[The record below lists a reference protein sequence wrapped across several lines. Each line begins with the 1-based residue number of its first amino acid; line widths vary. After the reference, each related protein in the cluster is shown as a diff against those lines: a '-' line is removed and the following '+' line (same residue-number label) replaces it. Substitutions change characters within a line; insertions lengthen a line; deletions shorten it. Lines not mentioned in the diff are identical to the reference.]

1 MDEANASR
9 ELRVGVIGHGYIGKS
24 LVGRMAAPD
33 NGLETAFVYNRSAGG
48 YGDLPDGLR
57 LDDLGDAQSRNPDII
72 VEVAHPS
79 ITREH
84 GQRFLQFADY
94 MPLSVTALT
103 DDVCRSALLKT
114 ARESG
119 RRIILAAGA
128 LIGGDALL
136 MRGQSW
142 ERVRITFRKHPANI
156 DFTDS
161 DFAAD
166 QITCETVLYDGP
178 VRGIAG
184 LYPRNVNTMVTCALL
199 STGLDD
205 CEACLV
211 CDPELD
217 VAVAEVEA
225 WNRDGGY
232 FQTVKRQPAIG
243 VSGTEMLDSV
253 WFSLLRAARA
263 DAPGFELS

>member
-1 MDEANASR
+1 MSVGNSTPR
-9 ELRVGVIGHGYIGKS
+9 LRVGVIGHGYIGKS

-33 NGLETAFVYNRSAGG
+33 NGLETAFVYNRSADG
-48 YGDLPDGLR
+48 YGDLPDELR
-57 LDDLGDAQSRNPDII
+57 LDDLGDAQSRTPDII

-79 ITREH
+79 IIQDY
-84 GQRFLQFADY
+84 GQQFLKFADY

-103 DDVCRSALLKT
+103 DDGLRSALLKT
-114 ARESG
+114 AHERG

-128 LIGGDALL
+128 LIGGEALL
-136 MRGQSW
+136 MRGESW

-161 DFAAD
+161 DFTAD
-166 QITCETVLYDGP
+166 QIASETVLYDGP

-205 CEACLV
+205 CEACLA

-225 WNRDGGY
+225 WNQDGGY

-263 DAPGFELS
+263 GTAGFELS